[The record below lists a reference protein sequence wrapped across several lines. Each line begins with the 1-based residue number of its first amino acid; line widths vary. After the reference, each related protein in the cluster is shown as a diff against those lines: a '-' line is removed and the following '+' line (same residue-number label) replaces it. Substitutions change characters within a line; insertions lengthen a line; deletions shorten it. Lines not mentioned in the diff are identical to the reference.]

1 MDLQE
6 LDILKELS
14 KQSYIDQKILTEIS
28 DYSLEQVDHSLNE
41 LIRKG
46 FIKEDHTLTELGIK
60 ELEKKNPKNAIILAA
75 GLGLRMVPINTKV
88 PKGLL
93 NVRGEILIERLINQL
108 HEVGTKNIY
117 IVVGFMAEKFEYLKE
132 KYGVNLIYNED
143 FALNETL
150 HSLSLA
156 KDYLGNS
163 YIVPS
168 DIYCEINPF
177 SKRELYSWYMI
188 LDKMDTK
195 SILKINEK
203 DELILVSPEEKG
215 NTMTGIAYIL
225 EKKSETA
232 EENFKRMALDP
243 SYMGRI
249 WEEALIK
256 EGKMLISP
264 QLQSSLTITGIDT
277 YEQLRAFDP
286 ESPHLESEIISF
298 ITNIFNTV
306 PEEIINIFPLK
317 KGMTNHTFK
326 FGFHNKGYLLRI
338 PGEGTD
344 KIINRNQEYEV
355 YQELMDLDLSDKVL
369 YFNPDTG
376 FRITEFWPDARVCN
390 PKDLNDVRLCI
401 AKLKE
406 LHELKIKVSHKFD
419 LFKKIEYYESLRR
432 GEPSI
437 YPDYSQVKENIYEL
451 KQYIDSLP
459 KKQVLSHIDSVPNNF
474 LLMDDGVRIIDWEY
488 SGMHDPHVDI
498 VMFAISAGYNK
509 KEIDSLIEIYFSEGY
524 TQEIKI
530 KIYSYISICGL
541 LWSNWSEY
549 KTLLGVELGDYP
561 LVQYN
566 YARDFYKIAKEEM
579 KKIEINS
586 NIKK

>member
-14 KQSYIDQKILTEIS
+14 KQSYIDQRILTEIS
-28 DYSLEQVDHSLNE
+28 DYSLDQIDHSLNE

-46 FIKEDHTLTELGIK
+46 FINDDHTLTELGIK

-75 GLGLRMVPINTKV
+75 GLGLRMVPINTGV

-93 NVRGEILIERLINQL
+93 NVRGEILIERLIGQL
-108 HEVGTKNIY
+108 HEVGIKSIY
-117 IVVGFMAEKFEYLKE
+117 IVVGFMAEEFEYLKE
-132 KYGVNLIYNED
+132 KHGVNLIYDED
-143 FALNETL
+143 FALNDSL

-156 KDYLGNS
+156 KEHIGNS

-177 SKRELYSWYMI
+177 SKRELYSWYMVS
-188 LDKMDTK
+188 DKMDAK
-195 SILKINEK
+195 SILKTNEK
-203 DELILVSPEEKG
+203 DELVLASKEEKG
-215 NTMTGIAYIL
+215 NSMIGIAYIL
-225 EKKSETA
+225 DKKSETLK
-232 EENFKRMALDP
+232 ENFKKMALDP
-243 SYMGRI
+243 SYTDKI
-249 WEEALIK
+249 WEEALIEEK
-256 EGKMLISP
+256 KMLVAP
-264 QLQSSLTITGIDT
+264 QIQSSLNITGIDT
-277 YEQLRAFDP
+277 YEQLREFDP
-286 ESPHLESEIISF
+286 ESPQLKSEIISF

-306 PEEIINIFPLK
+306 PEEIVNIFPLK
-317 KGMTNHTFK
+317 DGMTNHTFK
-326 FGFHNKGYLLRI
+326 FSFHDKGYLLRI

-376 FRITEFWPDARVCN
+376 FRITEFWSDARVCN
-390 PKDLNDVRLCI
+390 PEDLNDVKLCMD
-401 AKLKE
+401 KLRE
-406 LHELKIKVSHKFD
+406 LHELEIKVNHKFD
-419 LFKKIEYYESLRR
+419 LFEKIEYYESLRR
-432 GEPSI
+432 GKTSI
-437 YPDYSQVKENIYEL
+437 YPDYLQIKENIYEL
-451 KQYIDSLP
+451 KQHIDALP

-474 LLMDDGVRIIDWEY
+474 LLMEDGVRLIDWEY

-509 KEIDSLIEIYFSEGY
+509 EEIDRLIEIYFSEGY
-524 TQEIKI
+524 TAEIKI
-530 KIYSYISICGL
+530 KIYSYVAICGL

-549 KTLLGVELGDYP
+549 KTLLEVELGNYP

-566 YARDFYKIAKEEM
+566 YAKDFYAIAKEEM
-579 KKIEINS
+579 KKN
-586 NIKK
+586 KKQLK

>member
-14 KQSYIDQKILTEIS
+14 KQSYIDQRILTEIS
-28 DYSLEQVDHSLNE
+28 DYSLDQIDHSLNE

-46 FIKEDHTLTELGIK
+46 FINDDHTLTELGIK

-75 GLGLRMVPINTKV
+75 GLGLRMVPINTGV

-93 NVRGEILIERLINQL
+93 NVRGEILIERLIGQL
-108 HEVGTKNIY
+108 HEVGIKSIY
-117 IVVGFMAEKFEYLKE
+117 IVVGFMAEEFEYLKE
-132 KYGVNLIYNED
+132 KHGVNLIYDED
-143 FALNETL
+143 FALNDSL

-156 KDYLGNS
+156 KEHIGNS

-177 SKRELYSWYMI
+177 SKRELYSWYMVS
-188 LDKMDTK
+188 DKMDAK
-195 SILKINEK
+195 SILKTNEK
-203 DELILVSPEEKG
+203 DELVLASKEEKG
-215 NTMTGIAYIL
+215 NSMIGIAYIL
-225 EKKSETA
+225 DKKSETLK
-232 EENFKRMALDP
+232 ENFKKMALDP
-243 SYMGRI
+243 SYTDKI
-249 WEEALIK
+249 WEEALI
-256 EGKMLISP
+256 EEEKMLVAP
-264 QLQSSLTITGIDT
+264 QIQSSLNITGIDT
-277 YEQLRAFDP
+277 YEQLREFDP
-286 ESPHLESEIISF
+286 ESPQLKSEIISF

-306 PEEIINIFPLK
+306 PEEIVNIFPLK
-317 KGMTNHTFK
+317 DGMTNHTFK
-326 FGFHNKGYLLRI
+326 FSFHDKGYLLRI

-376 FRITEFWPDARVCN
+376 FRITEFWSDARVCN
-390 PKDLNDVRLCI
+390 PEDLNDVKLCMD
-401 AKLKE
+401 KLRE
-406 LHELKIKVSHKFD
+406 LHELEIKVNHKFD
-419 LFKKIEYYESLRR
+419 LFEKIEYYESLRR
-432 GEPSI
+432 GKTSI
-437 YPDYSQVKENIYEL
+437 YPDYLQIKENIYEL
-451 KQYIDSLP
+451 KQHIDALP

-474 LLMDDGVRIIDWEY
+474 LLMEDGVRLIDWEY

-509 KEIDSLIEIYFSEGY
+509 EEIDRLIEIYFSEGY
-524 TQEIKI
+524 TAEIKI
-530 KIYSYISICGL
+530 KIYSYVAICGL

-549 KTLLGVELGDYP
+549 KTLLEVELGNYP

-566 YARDFYKIAKEEM
+566 YAKDFYAIAKEEM
-579 KKIEINS
+579 KKN
-586 NIKK
+586 KK

>member
-14 KQSYIDQKILTEIS
+14 KQSYIDQRILTEIS
-28 DYSLEQVDHSLNE
+28 DYSLDQIDHSLNE

-46 FIKEDHTLTELGIK
+46 FINDDHTLTELGIK

-75 GLGLRMVPINTKV
+75 GLGLRMVPINTGV

-93 NVRGEILIERLINQL
+93 NVRGEILIERLIGQL
-108 HEVGTKNIY
+108 HEVGIKSIY
-117 IVVGFMAEKFEYLKE
+117 IVVGFMAEEFEYLKE
-132 KYGVNLIYNED
+132 KHGVNLIYDED
-143 FALNETL
+143 FALNDSL

-156 KDYLGNS
+156 KEHIGNS

-177 SKRELYSWYMI
+177 SKRELYSWYMVS
-188 LDKMDTK
+188 DKMDAK
-195 SILKINEK
+195 SILKTNEK
-203 DELILVSPEEKG
+203 DELVLASKEEKG
-215 NTMTGIAYIL
+215 NSMIGIAYIL
-225 EKKSETA
+225 DKKSETLK
-232 EENFKRMALDP
+232 ENFKKMALDP
-243 SYMGRI
+243 SYTDKI
-249 WEEALIK
+249 WEEALIEEK
-256 EGKMLISP
+256 KMLVAP
-264 QLQSSLTITGIDT
+264 QIQSSLNITGIDT
-277 YEQLRAFDP
+277 YEQLREFDP
-286 ESPHLESEIISF
+286 ESPQLKSEIISF

-306 PEEIINIFPLK
+306 PEEIVNIFPLK
-317 KGMTNHTFK
+317 DGMTNHTFK
-326 FGFHNKGYLLRI
+326 FSFHDKGYLLRI

-376 FRITEFWPDARVCN
+376 FRITEFWSDARVCN
-390 PKDLNDVRLCI
+390 PEDLNDVKLCMD
-401 AKLKE
+401 KLRE
-406 LHELKIKVSHKFD
+406 LHELEIKVNHKFD
-419 LFKKIEYYESLRR
+419 LFEKIEYYESLRR
-432 GEPSI
+432 GKTSI
-437 YPDYSQVKENIYEL
+437 YPDYLQIKENIYEL
-451 KQYIDSLP
+451 KQHIDALP

-474 LLMDDGVRIIDWEY
+474 LLMEDGVRLIDWEY

-509 KEIDSLIEIYFSEGY
+509 EEIDRLIEIYFSEGY
-524 TQEIKI
+524 TAEIKI
-530 KIYSYISICGL
+530 KIYSYVAICGL

-549 KTLLGVELGDYP
+549 KTLLEVELGNYP

-566 YARDFYKIAKEEM
+566 YAKDFYAIAKEEM
-579 KKIEINS
+579 KKN
-586 NIKK
+586 KK